1 MKDVAKATAKEKVI
15 VAKSAEARARGAEK
29 DRAQVEQQRVEAKV
43 KLGEA
48 KLRVTGAKRIIT
60 ARDKEIAELKAAL
73 KESENKYYNMGFN
86 DAENSTKPIMFG
98 NQKYGL
104 GEGWL
109 AIVIA
114 MGVLEDSP
122 LRNPDQIP
130 YPEPALPTTQNP
142 TEAEDKD
149 TQSMK
154 ELVQAIDSLT
164 ELINLRSP
172 TIQVLCR
179 PQLSSN
185 LQILTFHLL

>member
-15 VAKSAEARARGAEK
+15 VAKSAEARARGAKK

-48 KLRVTGAKRIIT
+48 ELRVTGAKRIIT
-60 ARDKEIAELKAAL
+60 ARDKEIAELKTAL

-86 DAENSTKPIMFG
+86 DAENSAKPIMFE

-114 MGVLEDSP
+114 RPVHGSVRVGFVP
-122 LRNPDQIP
+122 N
-130 YPEPALPTTQNP
+130 PEPT
-142 TEAEDKD
+142 
-149 TQSMK
+149 
-154 ELVQAIDSLT
+154 
-164 ELINLRSP
+164 
-172 TIQVLCR
+172 R
-179 PQLSSN
+179 PDRVGKLSTRRRPSEKSVRMG
-185 LQILTFHLL
+185 